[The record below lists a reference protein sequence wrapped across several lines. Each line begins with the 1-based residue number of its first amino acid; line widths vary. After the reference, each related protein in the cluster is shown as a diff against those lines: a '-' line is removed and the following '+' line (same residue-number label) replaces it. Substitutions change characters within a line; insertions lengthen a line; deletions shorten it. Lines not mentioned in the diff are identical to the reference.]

1 MSALANVYVYL
12 IKQKKRTIEQ
22 APDFLKK
29 EVEGLLEESE

>member
-22 APDFLKK
+22 VPDFLKK
-29 EVEGLLEESE
+29 EVEELLEESE

>member
-22 APDFLKK
+22 VPDFLKK
-29 EVEGLLEESE
+29 EVEELLKESE

>member
-22 APDFLKK
+22 VPDFLKK